1 MAAELT
7 ARPGPVTGQA
17 AGSAAAGSAATSPKA
32 RAWLWAT
39 VALTA
44 GAIITAIALAPP
56 ATAPAGA
63 ALAYLL
69 FAGSSAHVAS
79 TAWFYTVPQVRGYM
93 GQHRARYAWTPLAL
107 IAGAGAIA
115 AALPPAV
122 LNWLLLPYFGW
133 QFFHYQ
139 KQNLGLASLAAAAHQ
154 VTGLRPAERRA
165 LLAAGL
171 AGTAGLLARPRLLQL
186 RVDPHLAAAYP
197 AAAAAFIVA
206 VTVGLIS
213 LARRPAGQRPAGFCV
228 TYACALAFTLPAF
241 IFSSPYAAV
250 AGMTIAHGL
259 QYLLLMGLV
268 AAGGPRPG
276 PGGTAGWR
284 LLPLA
289 ALTSIA
295 LAGGAIL
302 SVASDL
308 QESAPLTRSL
318 FGCFLGVV
326 MAHFVID
333 AGLWRLRDRFPRLFL
348 ESRVPYLVPSRR
360 ATSVSPASVSPAS
373 DPSVADIRSERA

>member
-1 MAAELT
+1 
-7 ARPGPVTGQA
+7 
-17 AGSAAAGSAATSPKA
+17 
-32 RAWLWAT
+32 

-56 ATAPAGA
+56 ATAPAST

-69 FAGSSAHVAS
+69 YAGSSAHVAS

-93 GQHRARYAWTPLAL
+93 RQHRARYAGTPIAL

-139 KQNLGLASLAAAAHQ
+139 KQNLGLASLAAAAHR

-197 AAAAAFIVA
+197 LAAAAFAVA
-206 VTVGLIS
+206 LTAGLVS
-213 LARRPAGQRPAGFCV
+213 LAGRPAAQRPAGFCV
-228 TYACALAFTLPAF
+228 TYVCALAFTLPAF

-259 QYLLLMGLV
+259 QYLLLMGLL
-268 AAGGPRPG
+268 AAGGPGRG
-276 PGGTAGWR
+276 PGVR
-284 LLPLA
+284 RFLPLA

-295 LAGGAIL
+295 LAGGAVL

-318 FGCFLGVV
+318 FGCFLGAV

-348 ESRVPYLVPSRR
+348 ESRLPYLVPSRR
-360 ATSVSPASVSPAS
+360 PASASPASASPAT
-373 DPSVADIRSERA
+373 DPSADDI

>member
-1 MAAELT
+1 VAAELA
-7 ARPGPVTGQA
+7 ARASPVTGQA
-17 AGSAAAGSAATSPKA
+17 AGPAAASPAA
-32 RAWLWAT
+32 RAWLWGT

-56 ATAPAGA
+56 AAAPASA

-79 TAWFYTVPQVRGYM
+79 TAWFYTVPKVRGYM

-122 LNWLLLPYFGW
+122 LTWLLLPYFGW

-139 KQNLGLASLAAAAHQ
+139 KQNLGLASLAAAAHG

-197 AAAAAFIVA
+197 LAAAAFAIA
-206 VTVGLIS
+206 VTAGLVS

-228 TYACALAFTLPAF
+228 TYACALTFTLPAF

-268 AAGGPRPG
+268 AVGGPRPG
-276 PGGTAGWR
+276 PAGTAGSR

-318 FGCFLGVV
+318 FGCFLGAV

-348 ESRVPYLVPSRR
+348 ESRVPYLVPGRG
-360 ATSVSPASVSPAS
+360 TASVARDPSSPAS